1 MCWKLTDLRESSLY
15 IAQVRREYE
24 LDEGHNYN
32 LTKKAYPKMSQF
44 PVEKEKAMIEA
55 LKYFQM
61 I

>member
-24 LDEGHNYN
+24 LDVGHNYN
-32 LTKKAYPKMSQF
+32 LTKKEYPKMSQF

-55 LKYFQM
+55 LKYFQV

>member
-24 LDEGHNYN
+24 LDVGHNYN
-32 LTKKAYPKMSQF
+32 LTKKDDPKMPQYS
-44 PVEKEKAMIEA
+44 PEKGKAIREA
-55 LKYFQM
+55 LELFQM